1 MQPYDFTMKTQPNDA
16 IMGGIQ
22 NAFSI
27 NQMMQ
32 QRDARQLQ
40 MQQAEQQMR
49 EQEQQMRMKEQQAAQ
64 DAYKRQRMQQVMTNP
79 NSKAVLGLGIEF
91 PELGKVF
98 TDISANMQQSEK
110 DSSIR
115 IMQPLYLALKAGKP
129 DAAVKIAESN
139 IEAAKNAGD
148 EKAVQSLNALRDSI
162 IADPNVGKFLLTG
175 TLAAAMGGKE
185 FADFDKTTGEEARA
199 QELQPFKVTQESAKA
214 QADAVR
220 ARFAESDAVID
231 LEKKGWDIKKIQ
243 SDMQIAKMNSQIAAM
258 NAQTSR
264 MSAGIAAQGNSL
276 KQQENELKLQEM
288 ISKRDSMVREKAA
301 EAEAGR
307 VNIDN
312 MLNTIDRVNK
322 NPKLNSVL
330 GTVQGRMPVLLSDQ
344 AQDAVALID
353 TLGSQAFLSQIPQIK
368 GTGSLSTTE
377 GDKLQAAF
385 QNFTRVQ
392 SEKQFRESLAEANRL
407 LLKART
413 NISKR
418 TGLPDTVPDT
428 PAAASSGN
436 DIEALLRKY
445 GQ

>member
-1 MQPYDFTMKTQPNDA
+1 MKTQPNDA

-110 DSSIR
+110 DSSIQ

-162 IADPNVGKFLLTG
+162 VADPNVGKFLLTG

-199 QELQPFKVTQESAKA
+199 QELQPLKVAQESAKA
-214 QADAVR
+214 QADAVK
-220 ARFAESDAVID
+220 ARFAESEAVID

-243 SDMQIAKMNSQIAAM
+243 ADMDIARQNSRIAAM

-264 MSAGIAAQGNSL
+264 INSGYQAQELQLKIADAVQ
-276 KQQENELKLQEM
+276 
-288 ISKRDSMVREKAA
+288 KRDSSVREKVA
-301 EAEAGR
+301 EVENARATM
-307 VNIDN
+307 DN
-312 MLNTIDRVNK
+312 MLNTADRILK
-322 NPKLNSVL
+322 TPKSVV
-330 GTVQGRMPVLLSDQ
+330 GSAAGPVSARMPTIS
-344 AQDAVALID
+344 QDTADFEELVT
-353 TLGSQAFLSQIPQIK
+353 TLGSQSFLAQIPNIK
-368 GTGSLSTTE
+368 GMGALSNAE
-377 GDKLQAAF
+377 GEKLQAAL
-385 QNFTRVQ
+385 QNFSLRQ
-392 SEKQFRESLAEANRL
+392 SPERL
-407 LLKART
+407 LENVREAQRLIMKGRSTLA
-413 NISKR
+413 KR
-418 TGLPDTVPDT
+418 TGMPDSIPDT
-428 PAAASSGN
+428 PAASPSGAN
-436 DIEALLRKY
+436 IDALLKKY

>member
-110 DSSIR
+110 DSSIQ

-162 IADPNVGKFLLTG
+162 VADPNVGKFLLTG

-199 QELQPFKVTQESAKA
+199 QELQPLKVAQESAKA
-214 QADAVR
+214 QADAVK
-220 ARFAESDAVID
+220 ARFAESEAVID

-243 SDMQIAKMNSQIAAM
+243 ADMDIARQNSRIAAM

-264 MSAGIAAQGNSL
+264 INSGYQAQELQLKIADAVQ
-276 KQQENELKLQEM
+276 
-288 ISKRDSMVREKAA
+288 KRDSSVREKVA
-301 EAEAGR
+301 EVENARATM
-307 VNIDN
+307 DN
-312 MLNTIDRVNK
+312 MLNTADRILK
-322 NPKLNSVL
+322 TPKSVV
-330 GTVQGRMPVLLSDQ
+330 GSAAGPVSARMPTIS
-344 AQDAVALID
+344 QDTADFEELVT
-353 TLGSQAFLSQIPQIK
+353 TLGSQSFLAQIPNIK
-368 GTGSLSTTE
+368 GMGALSNAE
-377 GDKLQAAF
+377 GEKLQAAL
-385 QNFTRVQ
+385 QNFSLRQ
-392 SEKQFRESLAEANRL
+392 SPERL
-407 LLKART
+407 LENVREAQRLIMKGRSTLA
-413 NISKR
+413 KR
-418 TGLPDTVPDT
+418 TGMPDSIPDT
-428 PAAASSGN
+428 PAASPSGAN
-436 DIEALLRKY
+436 IDALLKKY